1 MEYDK
6 GVDVRKSV
14 VGVLC
19 TAALVTVGL
28 SGCTGG
34 AVAGSGSGDG
44 HSITYM
50 ISQPD
55 TPKELD
61 AVKAEVKRFEKSS
74 DVTVKLDVVPGAN
87 IRTLL
92 QTRLRSGNGPDLFTY
107 GPGPGMAG
115 ALAKAGL
122 LYDLTSAYAKRN
134 WTIYDWARP
143 GVTYQGKLYGL
154 PDQIEQVG
162 LFYNKDIF
170 SKLGIPTPVTIDD
183 LAAACAKIKAA
194 GIIPLA
200 TGNKEAWEGG
210 HLLSMSLASQVGSD
224 ASAKLVQNKS
234 SWDSPGV
241 VKALDVW
248 DQFRT
253 AGYLPPSPNALSY
266 DNSNALFYSGKA
278 AMDPTGTWL
287 IQDFASTVKF
297 NVGFMPFPGPNGK
310 GIYSTDVGGGNFMSA
325 TSKNPAAT
333 IKFLNYLASQK
344 HGQWEVSQ
352 YNIPAFPVHAS
363 TKGIDP
369 LFQKV
374 VADNAD
380 YAKGSSDVGYNIDV
394 NETDVFNK
402 AMYDNMQA
410 LVAGSKTPE
419 QVAKGLQAAATS
431 K

>member
-1 MEYDK
+1 MK
-6 GVDVRKSV
+6 KSV
-14 VGVLC
+14 FGALC
-19 TAALVTVGL
+19 ATALVIVGL

-34 AVAGSGSGDG
+34 AVGGTGG
-44 HSITYM
+44 GGGNSITYM
-50 ISQPD
+50 IAQPD
-55 TPKELD
+55 TPAELD
-61 AVKAEVKRFEKSS
+61 AVKLDVKNFEKKS
-74 DVTVKLDVVPGAN
+74 DITVKLDVVPGAN
-87 IRTLL
+87 VRTLL

-122 LYDLTSAYAKRN
+122 LYDLTSAYAKN
-134 WTIYDWARP
+134 KWTIYDWARP

-162 LFYNKDIF
+162 LFYNKDLF
-170 SKLGIPTPVTIDD
+170 AKLGISEPVTIDD
-183 LAAACAKIKAA
+183 LAAACQKIKDA

-224 ASAKLVQNKS
+224 ESAKLVQNKS

-248 DQFRT
+248 DQFRK

-287 IQDFASTVKF
+287 IQDFVSTVKF
-297 NVGFMPFPGPNGK
+297 KVGFIPFPGPDGK
-310 GIYSTDVGGGNFMSA
+310 GIFSTDVGGGTFMSA
-325 TSKNPAAT
+325 TSKNTGAS
-333 IKFLNYLASQK
+333 IKFLNYLASQE

-352 YNIPAFPVHAS
+352 YNIPAFPVQAS
-363 TKGIDP
+363 TDGIDP

-380 YAKGSSDVGYNIDV
+380 YAKGSTDVGYNIDV

-419 QVAKGLQAAATS
+419 QVAKALQAAATTS